1 MIVEGQGIGF
11 WTRVR
16 LPSSPLEAAETNCR
30 PTAQIA
36 VFRNVFSVIV
46 STKSKDIPQ
55 KPAKL
60 SFSLIQEWI
69 EKNHGIKVSKS
80 SITQV
85 KNKCGIQKIEFGVK
99 CDIVPELKT
108 EKERLVLEAFE
119 HYGLV

>member
-1 MIVEGQGIGF
+1 M
-11 WTRVR
+11 
-16 LPSSPLEAAETNCR
+16 
-30 PTAQIA
+30 
-36 VFRNVFSVIV
+36 IV

-108 EKERLVLEAFE
+108 EKERLVLEAFK
-119 HYGLV
+119 HYGKYKKAVHQL

>member
-1 MIVEGQGIGF
+1 M
-11 WTRVR
+11 
-16 LPSSPLEAAETNCR
+16 
-30 PTAQIA
+30 
-36 VFRNVFSVIV
+36 IV
-46 STKSKDIPQ
+46 STKSKDILQ

>member
-1 MIVEGQGIGF
+1 M
-11 WTRVR
+11 
-16 LPSSPLEAAETNCR
+16 
-30 PTAQIA
+30 
-36 VFRNVFSVIV
+36 FRNVFSVIV
-46 STKSKDIPQ
+46 STKTKDISQ

-85 KNKCGIQKIEFGVK
+85 KNKCEIKRIEFGAKSDV
-99 CDIVPELKT
+99 IPELKT
-108 EKERLVLEAFE
+108 EKERLVLEAFK